1 MTSSVASPM
10 SIPADTTRFLVRLS
24 PEIMLKSQQVRRRF
38 QETLRRN
45 VRTILTREGI
55 DHRMKQIHGRL
66 MLDVPTA
73 QRTRTRDLL
82 PKIFGIGS
90 FSVIDAQV
98 ESTLD
103 AITSTMVALYT
114 EAVRGKRFAV
124 LAKRIGKRIV
134 STREV
139 QYTGGGM
146 LKDLTGST
154 VDLETPEVQVRV
166 DITEDCSFLFCD
178 RVKGAGGLPAGTQGK
193 VVSLVSGGFDSMVA
207 SWQMMRRGARMDF
220 VLCNLAGASAER
232 MVLQAVKVLCTL
244 WGGGLQP
251 RFHVVDFQPLLADI
265 RSHQKQSYWQITLKR
280 LMYRVAEGV
289 AADIHAEAIVTGE
302 ALGQVSSQTLANLA
316 TIDAATTLPVLRPLV
331 GMDKTDIVTQARF
344 IGTAPISEH
353 VPEYC
358 GITPTKPA
366 TTSTVA
372 KVEQGEAGMD
382 PLLVEAAV
390 RDRKIIDVNSVT
402 AADLRTPYLWAETLP
417 EGATLIDCQPPEFY
431 RHWHASGAL
440 HYTVE
445 DLNRLY
451 REVPKEGTYIL
462 YCHRGVLSAVMAE
475 HMQQR
480 GYSAYA
486 YRGGLSSL
494 RTELG
499 LDDFEF

>member
-1 MTSSVASPM
+1 MPSAPSSIAL
-10 SIPADTTRFLVRLS
+10 PADTTRFLLRLS
-24 PEIMLKSQQVRRRF
+24 PEILLKSQQVRRQF

-45 VRTILTREGI
+45 LRTILTREGVE
-55 DHRMKQIHGRL
+55 HTMRHYHGRM
-66 MLDVPTA
+66 MLDVPKA
-73 QRTRTRDLL
+73 MRARTRDLL
-82 PKIFGIGS
+82 PKVFGLGS

-98 ESTLD
+98 DNTME
-103 AITSTMVALYT
+103 AITSTMVSLY
-114 EAVRGKRFAV
+114 ADAIRGKRFAV
-124 LAKRIGKRIV
+124 LAKRIGPRVI

-139 QYTGGGM
+139 QYIGGGM
-146 LKDLTGST
+146 LKDLTGAT
-154 VDLETPEVQVRV
+154 VDLDHPEVLVRV
-166 DITEDCSFLFCD
+166 DITEEGTYLFCD
-178 RVKGAGGLPAGTQGK
+178 RVEGAGGLPAGTQGK

-265 RSHQKQSYWQITLKR
+265 RTHQKQSYWQITLKR

-289 AADIHAEAIVTGE
+289 AADIHAGAIVTGE
-302 ALGQVSSQTLANLA
+302 ALGQVSSQTLANLV
-316 TIDAATTLPVLRPLV
+316 TIDAATSLPVLRPLI
-331 GMDKTDIVTQARF
+331 GMDKKDIMTQARY

-366 TTSTVA
+366 TTSTVERVA
-372 KVEQGEAGMD
+372 QGEVGMD
-382 PLLVEAAV
+382 PALVDAAV
-390 RDRKIIDVNSVT
+390 RDRRIIDVNTVT
-402 AADLRTPYLWAETLP
+402 AADLRTPYLWADSLP
-417 EGATLIDCQPPEFY
+417 EDARLIDCQPPEFY
-431 RHWHASGAL
+431 RHWHAPGAL

-445 DLNRLY
+445 DLKRLY
-451 REVPKEGTYIL
+451 KEVPKDGTYIL

-480 GYSAYA
+480 GYAAYA
-486 YRGGLSSL
+486 YRGGLTSL

-499 LDDFEF
+499 LDDLEF